1 MALSSRAKAEELE
14 RLLAGASVDGG
25 GTQQLGRLVAL
36 AEAITHT
43 AAVPRPSNEFRASLR
58 ERLLDADLQA
68 APTVAQRVRGRID
81 DATARWKHSARAAVA
96 SAVAS
101 SLIGTTGM
109 AVAAQSAMPG
119 DLLYG
124 MKRGTEAVR
133 LAFAATD
140 VESGRL
146 HLAFARERLDEITL
160 SAAERSD
167 ADLGPVFIDMDE
179 ASATGA
185 NHILQAASF
194 GSAAE
199 LTAELAKFTTQ
210 QRERL
215 LVLADALP
223 AALRP
228 AVERSLEVLRRI
240 DLQSGIAMD
249 PSCVICQDF
258 GSLTGAPLPARVV
271 LPGEGPA
278 AATDGCDCAGDNPQP
293 APRDPDAIGDS
304 GGDDTSDPAQPG
316 GEGIDD
322 DPDAQDDAPPPD
334 DDAADDLDVVPT
346 LPGPLDDVGDVVDDT
361 VNDVV
366 DDVIGET
373 GTDDVASEVNSVID
387 DLIGDDSGTLLDDGG
402 SLIDDLLPSDAP
414 TGGLLP

>member
-14 RLLAGASVDGG
+14 RLLAGASVDDSGPQPLRG
-25 GTQQLGRLVAL
+25 LVAL
-36 AEAITHT
+36 AETITQT
-43 AAVPRPSNEFRASLR
+43 TAVPTPSNEFRTALR

-68 APTVAQRVRGRID
+68 APTVGQRVRGRID
-81 DATARWKHSARAAVA
+81 DATARWKYSARAAVA
-96 SAVAS
+96 SAMAS

-109 AVAAQSAMPG
+109 AVTAQSAMPG

-146 HLAFARERLDEITL
+146 HLAFARERLDEIIL

-185 NHILQAASF
+185 NHILQAAAF
-194 GSAAE
+194 GSTAE
-199 LTAELAKFTTQ
+199 LTAELEQFTTQ

-240 DLQSGIAMD
+240 DLQSGIAID

-278 AATDGCDCAGDNPQP
+278 TVTNGCDCAGDNPQP
-293 APRDPDAIGDS
+293 APRDPDAIGGSSED
-304 GGDDTSDPAQPG
+304 GTDDPAQPG
-316 GEGIDD
+316 DEGTDD
-322 DPDAQDDAPPPD
+322 DPDAPQDDAPQ
-334 DDAADDLDVVPT
+334 DDAEDDAEDDVDVVPT
-346 LPGPLDDVGDVVDDT
+346 LPGPLDDVGDTIDDVVG
-361 VNDVV
+361 DVV
-366 DDVIGET
+366 DQT
-373 GTDDVASEVNSVID
+373 GTDDVVSEVESVVD
-387 DLIGDDSGTLLDDGG
+387 DIIGDDSG
-402 SLIDDLLPSDAP
+402 SLIDDLLPSDDP